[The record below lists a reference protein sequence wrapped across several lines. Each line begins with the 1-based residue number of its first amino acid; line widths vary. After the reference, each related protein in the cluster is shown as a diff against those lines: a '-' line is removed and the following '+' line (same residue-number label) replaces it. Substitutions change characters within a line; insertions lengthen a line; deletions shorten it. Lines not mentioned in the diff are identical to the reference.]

1 MESSNMPLTFQM
13 ALAHNQK
20 ALSSFLSMP
29 NDKQEFLIRE
39 AKNQK
44 TVREMNIFVNS
55 IAKTY

>member
-1 MESSNMPLTFQM
+1 MPLTFQM

-20 ALSSFLSMP
+20 ALISFLSMP

-55 IAKTY
+55 ITKTY